1 MRTLL
6 TVCIACFGIRAAAP
20 VLTQGALSPVLA
32 MRPAEAMLAVAP
44 AAAPKDGGAAPKDG
58 GTAAKPAERQ
68 ELKPGATPRPVMAP
82 DVEKLVER
90 LQAFYE
96 KTQDFS
102 AGFRQDYT
110 YKAFKKT
117 VTSTG
122 KVTFK
127 KPALMRWEYETPNK
141 KTFVLNNDKV
151 YMHDP
156 DAMTLTKAN
165 AGQDKLSAS
174 VTFLWG
180 KGKLADEF
188 AIAKKDCATCKGTLL
203 ELTPLKSDPRFNKV
217 FFEVDPVSAQVMKS
231 TVVDPDGSENAIAF
245 TTLALNTG
253 VKDEFFK
260 LAPPAGTQ
268 MMDLTGGTVSPT
280 PSK

>member
-1 MRTLL
+1 MRILL
-6 TVCIACFGIRAAAP
+6 TVCIACFGIRATAP
-20 VLTQGALSPVLA
+20 VLSQGALSPVLA
-32 MRPAEAMLAVAP
+32 MRPAEAVL
-44 AAAPKDGGAAPKDG
+44 AAAPTPAKDG
-58 GTAAKPAERQ
+58 GTAAKQAERQ
-68 ELKPGATPRPVMAP
+68 ELKPGPTQTPKPVMAP
-82 DVEKLVER
+82 DVAKLVER

-117 VTSTG
+117 TTSTG

-141 KTFVLNNDKV
+141 KTFVLSNDKV

-165 AGQDKLSAS
+165 AGTDKLSAS

-203 ELTPLKSDPRFNKV
+203 ELTPLKFDPRFNKV
-217 FFEVDPVSAQVMKS
+217 FFEVDPISAQVMKS
-231 TVVDPDGSENAIAF
+231 TVIDPDGSENAIAF

-253 VKDEFFK
+253 VQDEFFK
-260 LAPPAGTQ
+260 LTPPAGTQ
-268 MMDLTGGTVSPT
+268 MMDMTGGTVSPT
-280 PSK
+280 PPK

>member
-1 MRTLL
+1 MRALL
-6 TVCIACFGIRAAAP
+6 TVCIACFGIRASAP
-20 VLTQGALSPVLA
+20 VLSVGALSPVLA
-32 MRPAEAMLAVAP
+32 VRPADAVL
-44 AAAPKDGGAAPKDG
+44 AAAPSKDG

-68 ELKPGATPRPVMAP
+68 ELKPAAAIPRPVMAP
-82 DVEKLVER
+82 DVAKLVER

-110 YKAFKKT
+110 YKQFKKT
-117 VTSTG
+117 TTSTG
-122 KVTFK
+122 KVVFK

-141 KTFVLNNDKV
+141 KTFVLSNDKV

-165 AGQDKLSAS
+165 AGTDKLSAS

-188 AIAKKDCATCKGTLL
+188 AIARKDCATCKGTLL
-203 ELTPLKSDPRFNKV
+203 ELTPLKFDPRFNKV
-217 FFEVDPVSAQVMKS
+217 FFEVDPISAQVMKS
-231 TVVDPDGSENAIAF
+231 IVIDPDGSENAIAF
-245 TTLALNTG
+245 TTLDLNTG

-260 LAPPAGTQ
+260 LTPPAGTQ
-268 MMDLTGGTVSPT
+268 MMDMTGATVSPT
-280 PSK
+280 PPK